1 MSAKDKLGSEE
12 RAEGGRNSFTYVV
25 RSGFPENVTYH
36 LSSKGCPVLPGKW
49 RGSGWWGRCE
59 RTAYVKTL
67 SREGALAVRVGSMK
81 SSSSQSGSK
90 GRV

>member
-1 MSAKDKLGSEE
+1 MSAKDKLGREE

-59 RTAYVKTL
+59 RTVHVKTL
-67 SREGALAVRVGSMK
+67 SGEGAMALRVGTMK
-81 SSSSQSGSK
+81 SSSCQSGSN